1 MLNGVRAGGKQPY
14 DERRKMMIKPPPACT
29 ACMENV
35 YFAADYAQMCG
46 DISLIYG
53 EAGLGKTFSLRQY
66 AKENDVI
73 YVELRDC
80 DKSTKGVCER
90 ILEVVGN
97 GKRGNDRVLINTIIN
112 HLKNHPQLIIIDE
125 AQHLLLKAVEN
136 LRAINDATE
145 TGMVLCGNPHIYDQ
159 MHGKGQA
166 HFAQLYSRI
175 GIRRC
180 IVSPNMN
187 DIQAIFSVYGLD
199 SDSLQFLHGLS
210 LQWGGIRNCIK
221 IFNMAQ
227 DMAQKLNE
235 PLSIGH
241 LQTAC
246 ELRNG
251 YQ

>member
-1 MLNGVRAGGKQPY
+1 
-14 DERRKMMIKPPPACT
+14 MIKPPAAQTICLN
-29 ACMENV
+29 EV
-35 YFAADYAQMCG
+35 YFAAHYAQSCG

-73 YVELRDC
+73 YIELRDC

-90 ILEVVGN
+90 IMEAI
-97 GKRGNDRVLINTIIN
+97 GKSGRGNDRALVNIIIDY
-112 HLKNHPQLIIIDE
+112 LREHPKLIIIDE
-125 AQHLLLKAVEN
+125 AQHLLLKAIEN

-145 TGMVLCGNPHIYDQ
+145 TGMGLCGNPTVYDQ
-159 MHGKGQA
+159 MHGRWQA

-180 IVSPNMN
+180 IVNPDME
-187 DIQAIFSVYGLD
+187 DIKAIFAPYELD
-199 SDSLQFLHGLS
+199 SDCLRFLHSLG

-227 DMAQKLNE
+227 EMAQKLGE
-235 PLSIGH
+235 PLSVGH
-241 LQTAC
+241 LETAHD
-246 ELRNG
+246 LRNG
-251 YQ
+251 NQ

>member
-1 MLNGVRAGGKQPY
+1 MLR
-14 DERRKMMIKPPPACT
+14 PPAAQT
-29 ACMENV
+29 VCMNEV
-35 YFAADYAQMCG
+35 FVAAHYAQKYG

-73 YVELRDC
+73 YIELRDC

-90 ILEVVGN
+90 ILDAI
-97 GKRGNDRVLINTIIN
+97 GKSRRGNDRVLVNAIIDY
-112 HLKNHPQLIIIDE
+112 LREHPKLIIIDE
-125 AQHLLLKAVEN
+125 AQHLLLKAIEN

-145 TGMVLCGNPHIYDQ
+145 TGMVLCGNPTVYDQ
-159 MHGKGQA
+159 MHGRGQA

-180 IVSPNMN
+180 IVNPDME
-187 DIQAIFSVYGLD
+187 DIKAIFSPYELND
-199 SDSLQFLHGLS
+199 DCLRFLHSLS

-227 DMAQKLNE
+227 EMAQKLGE
-235 PLSIGH
+235 PLSVGH
-241 LQTAC
+241 LETAHD
-246 ELRNG
+246 LRNG
-251 YQ
+251 NQ

>member
-1 MLNGVRAGGKQPY
+1 
-14 DERRKMMIKPPPACT
+14 MIKPPAAQTICLN
-29 ACMENV
+29 EV
-35 YFAADYAQMCG
+35 YFAAHYAQSCG

-73 YVELRDC
+73 YIELRDC

-90 ILEVVGN
+90 IMEAI
-97 GKRGNDRVLINTIIN
+97 GKSGRGNDRALVNIIIDY
-112 HLKNHPQLIIIDE
+112 LREHPKLIIIDE
-125 AQHLLLKAVEN
+125 AQHLLLKAIEN

-145 TGMVLCGNPHIYDQ
+145 TGMVLCGNPTVYDQ
-159 MHGKGQA
+159 MHGRGQA

-180 IVSPNMN
+180 IVNPDME
-187 DIQAIFSVYGLD
+187 DIKAIFAPYELD
-199 SDSLQFLHGLS
+199 SDCLRFLHSLS

-227 DMAQKLNE
+227 EMAQKLGE
-235 PLSIGH
+235 PLSVGH
-241 LQTAC
+241 LETAHD
-246 ELRNG
+246 LRNG
-251 YQ
+251 NQ

>member
-1 MLNGVRAGGKQPY
+1 
-14 DERRKMMIKPPPACT
+14 MIKPPAAQTICLN
-29 ACMENV
+29 EV
-35 YFAADYAQMCG
+35 YFAAHYAQSCG

-73 YVELRDC
+73 YIELRDC

-90 ILEVVGN
+90 IMEAI
-97 GKRGNDRVLINTIIN
+97 GKSGRGNDRALVNIIIDY
-112 HLKNHPQLIIIDE
+112 LREHPKLIIIDE
-125 AQHLLLKAVEN
+125 AQHLLLKAIEN

-145 TGMVLCGNPHIYDQ
+145 TGMVLCGNPTVYDQ
-159 MHGKGQA
+159 MHGRGQA

-180 IVSPNMN
+180 IVNPDME
-187 DIQAIFSVYGLD
+187 DIKAIFAPYELD
-199 SDSLQFLHGLS
+199 SDCLRFLHSLG

-227 DMAQKLNE
+227 EMAQKLGE
-235 PLSIGH
+235 PLSVGH
-241 LQTAC
+241 LETAHD
-246 ELRNG
+246 LRNG
-251 YQ
+251 NQ

>member
-1 MLNGVRAGGKQPY
+1 
-14 DERRKMMIKPPPACT
+14 MIRPPAAQT
-29 ACMENV
+29 ACMNEV
-35 YFAADYAQMCG
+35 YFAANYAQSCG

-73 YVELRDC
+73 YIELRDC

-90 ILEVVGN
+90 ILEAI
-97 GKRGNDRVLINTIIN
+97 GKNRRGNDRALVNIIIDY
-112 HLKNHPQLIIIDE
+112 LRKHPKLIIIDE
-125 AQHLLLKAVEN
+125 AQHLLLKAIEN

-145 TGMVLCGNPHIYDQ
+145 TGIVLCGNPTVYDQ
-159 MHGKGQA
+159 MHGRGQA

-180 IVSPNMN
+180 IVNPGME
-187 DIQAIFSVYGLD
+187 DIKAIFVPYELD
-199 SDSLQFLHGLS
+199 SDCLRFLHSLG

-227 DMAQKLNE
+227 EMARQLGE
-235 PLSIGH
+235 PLSVGH
-241 LQTAC
+241 LETAHD
-246 ELRNG
+246 LRNG
-251 YQ
+251 NQ

>member
-1 MLNGVRAGGKQPY
+1 
-14 DERRKMMIKPPPACT
+14 MIKPPAAQTICLN
-29 ACMENV
+29 EV
-35 YFAADYAQMCG
+35 YFAAHYAQSCG

-73 YVELRDC
+73 YIELRDC

-90 ILEVVGN
+90 IMEAI
-97 GKRGNDRVLINTIIN
+97 GKSGRGNDRALVNIIIDY
-112 HLKNHPQLIIIDE
+112 LREHPKLIIIDE
-125 AQHLLLKAVEN
+125 AQHLLLKAIEN

-145 TGMVLCGNPHIYDQ
+145 TGMVLCGNPTVYDQ
-159 MHGKGQA
+159 MHGRGQA

-180 IVSPNMN
+180 IVNPGME
-187 DIQAIFSVYGLD
+187 DIQAIFAPYELD
-199 SDSLQFLHGLS
+199 SDCLRFLHSLS

-227 DMAQKLNE
+227 EMAQKLGE
-235 PLSIGH
+235 PLSVGH
-241 LQTAC
+241 LETAHD
-246 ELRNG
+246 LRNG
-251 YQ
+251 NQ